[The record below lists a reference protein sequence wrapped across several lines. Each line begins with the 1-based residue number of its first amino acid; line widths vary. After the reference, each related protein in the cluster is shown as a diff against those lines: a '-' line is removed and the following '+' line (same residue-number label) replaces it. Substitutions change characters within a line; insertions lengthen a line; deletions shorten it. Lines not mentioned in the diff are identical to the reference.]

1 MIEAER
7 QVLITGT
14 EAERLSQ
21 SRRYDISSLNADAA
35 HLMPLVRHHW
45 HTAAVSRTN
54 CIPLLLSGRFWM

>member
-7 QVLITGT
+7 RVLITGT

-21 SRRYDISSLNADAA
+21 SRRYYISSLLADAA

-45 HTAAVSRTN
+45 HIENQLHSAVTQR
-54 CIPLLLSGRFWM
+54 